1 MPLTKQQTAPEQAQ
15 TLLPIT
21 NDAPRRRRRPVVAA
35 AAAAVIVAVSAAGCS
50 GGGNEKK
57 PAASPTSS
65 ASQSTDPQA
74 KAKAEVLAV
83 YRSYWDAQV
92 KAYAKASPVDTG
104 LDKYAFDKALGKA
117 ESELV
122 ALKLNGNVIKGEP
135 KLSPKVTASSLDESP
150 KKATIT
156 DCVDVTNW
164 KLVKQKTGDAVKLPK
179 ERLTRFVATI
189 SARTVGEKWMI
200 VETQQQDRPC

>member
-1 MPLTKQQTAPEQAQ
+1 MRTAGLAIAMITAVASVLTACSEGTPAKPTATSSPSQ
-15 TLLPIT
+15 
-21 NDAPRRRRRPVVAA
+21 
-35 AAAAVIVAVSAAGCS
+35 S
-50 GGGNEKK
+50 
-57 PAASPTSS
+57 PAA
-65 ASQSTDPQA
+65 DPQA
-74 KAKAEVLAV
+74 AAKAEVLAA

-92 KAYAKASPVDTG
+92 KAYAKASPLDTG

-135 KLSPKVTASSLDESP
+135 KLSPEVTAVSLEESP

-164 KLVKQKTGDAVKLPK
+164 KLVKAKSGDEVKLPK
-179 ERLTRFVATI
+179 ERLTRFVTTVNV
-189 SARTVGEKWMI
+189 RTVGDKWMI
-200 VETQQQDRPC
+200 VETQQQDRTC

>member
-1 MPLTKQQTAPEQAQ
+1 MSISTAAPG
-15 TLLPIT
+15 T
-21 NDAPRRRRRPVVAA
+21 NRWLRRTVVAA
-35 AAAAVIVAVSAAGCS
+35 TALSIAVTVAGC
-50 GGGNEKK
+50 GGSDKKDK
-57 PAASPTSS
+57 PADSTSPS
-65 ASQSTDPQA
+65 ATKSADPQA
-74 KAKAEVLAV
+74 AAKAEVLAV

-135 KLSPKVTASSLDESP
+135 KLSPEVTAVNLDESP

-164 KLVKQKTGDAVKLPK
+164 NLVKQKTGEKVKLPK
-179 ERLTRFVATI
+179 ERLTRFVTTI
-189 SARTVGEKWMI
+189 NARTVGDKWMI
-200 VETQQQDRPC
+200 VETQQQDRTC

>member
-1 MPLTKQQTAPEQAQ
+1 MSISSAAPG
-15 TLLPIT
+15 T
-21 NDAPRRRRRPVVAA
+21 NRWLRRTVVAA
-35 AAAAVIVAVSAAGCS
+35 TATVLTLSVAGC
-50 GGGNEKK
+50 GGGSEKK
-57 PAASPTSS
+57 PAASPTQS
-65 ASQSTDPQA
+65 ATPSADPQA

-135 KLSPKVTASSLDESP
+135 KLSPEVTAVNLDESP

-164 KLVKQKTGDAVKLPK
+164 KLQKEKTGEEVKLPK
-179 ERLTRFVATI
+179 ERLTRFVTTI
-189 SARTVGEKWMI
+189 SARTVGDKWMI
-200 VETQQQDRPC
+200 VETQQQDRTC

>member
-1 MPLTKQQTAPEQAQ
+1 MS
-15 TLLPIT
+15 ISNVSGT
-21 NDAPRRRRRPVVAA
+21 NRWLRRTVVAA
-35 AAAAVIVAVSAAGCS
+35 TALCVAVTVAGC
-50 GGGNEKK
+50 GGGEEKK
-57 PAASPTSS
+57 PEASASPSVTKS
-65 ASQSTDPQA
+65 ADPQA
-74 KAKAEVLAV
+74 AAKAEVLAV

-122 ALKLNGNVIKGEP
+122 ALRLNGNVIKGEP
-135 KLSPKVTASSLDESP
+135 KLSPEVTAVNLDESP

-164 KLVKQKTGDAVKLPK
+164 KLVKEKTGEEVKLPK
-179 ERLTRFVATI
+179 ERLTRFVTTI
-189 SARTVGEKWMI
+189 NARTVGDKWMI
-200 VETQQQDRPC
+200 VETQQQDRSC

>member
-1 MPLTKQQTAPEQAQ
+1 MSISNASG
-15 TLLPIT
+15 T
-21 NDAPRRRRRPVVAA
+21 NHWLRRAVVAA
-35 AAAAVIVAVSAAGCS
+35 TALSVAATAAGCGS
-50 GGGNEKK
+50 GEKEK
-57 PAASPTSS
+57 PEASSSPS
-65 ASQSTDPQA
+65 ASKSTDPQA
-74 KAKAEVLAV
+74 AAKADVLAV

-92 KAYAKASPVDTG
+92 KAYAKASPVGTD

-122 ALKLNGNVIKGEP
+122 ALKISGNVIKGEP
-135 KLSPKVTASSLDESP
+135 KLSPEVTAVSLDESP

-164 KLVKQKTGDAVKLPK
+164 KLLKEKTGDEVKLPK
-179 ERLTRFVATI
+179 ERLTRFVTTI

-200 VETQQQDRPC
+200 VETQQQDRTC

>member
-1 MPLTKQQTAPEQAQ
+1 MQAVTTTHKGDTPVSISTAHD
-15 TLLPIT
+15 TTRWL
-21 NDAPRRRRRPVVAA
+21 RRAVVVTTALG
-35 AAAAVIVAVSAAGCS
+35 VAVTAAGCGS
-50 GGGNEKK
+50 GGEEKK
-57 PAASPTSS
+57 PTASASPSATKSS
-65 ASQSTDPQA
+65 DPQA
-74 KAKAEVLAV
+74 TAKAEVLAV

-135 KLSPKVTASSLDESP
+135 KLSPEVTAVNLDETP

-164 KLVKQKTGDAVKLPK
+164 KLLKEKTGEEVKLPK
-179 ERLTRFVATI
+179 ERLTRFVTTI
-189 SARTVGEKWMI
+189 NARTVGDKWMI
-200 VETQQQDRPC
+200 VETQ

>member
-1 MPLTKQQTAPEQAQ
+1 MSISTASG
-15 TLLPIT
+15 TDRWL
-21 NDAPRRRRRPVVAA
+21 RRAVVAVTA
-35 AAAAVIVAVSAAGCS
+35 LSVAVTAAGCGS
-50 GGGNEKK
+50 GEEKK
-57 PAASPTSS
+57 PEASARPS
-65 ASQSTDPQA
+65 ATKSADPQA
-74 KAKAEVLAV
+74 KARAEVLAV

-135 KLSPKVTASSLDESP
+135 KLSPEVTAVNLDETP

-156 DCVDVTNW
+156 DCVDVSNW
-164 KLVKQKTGDAVKLPK
+164 KLVKEKTDEEVKLPK
-179 ERLTRFVATI
+179 ERLTRFVTTI
-189 SARTVGEKWMI
+189 NARTVGDKWMI
-200 VETQQQDRPC
+200 VETQQQDRTC